1 MKKQTLFTLILMM
14 LLLSETA
21 ILASNFKGEQNITIT
36 SEVNEDLYLAGGN
49 ILIDAPIRGDLI
61 CAGGD
66 VTVQDTVTQDVL
78 LVGGTLKLMGYIG
91 DDLRVAGGTINI
103 TGDIIGDLIIAGGE
117 VTVSKEATIYG
128 KINMVGGK
136 LTMNGTVEGTANLAG
151 GEIFWN
157 GIAENEL
164 SVKGG
169 SLNFN
174 GVVQGKSTLAA
185 QIITLGEDSKFYSN
199 VEYWN
204 AEGDLD
210 FGNSL
215 QNGASSN
222 YNESLKVSDTDF
234 DWRHLGV
241 GLVAFWIYRL
251 LAAALFM
258 AIFIWMFHRY
268 FSNISDETTHNFT
281 NHLGYGFLYIIGF
294 PILIVLAFITVIGIP
309 VGMMLMTV
317 YGFTIGLGHILVSL
331 LIAYGLNSYYDKN
344 WNRPLL
350 FLVAVASY
358 VALKIVNVIPFLGF
372 LVSFV
377 VVAAAYGTIL
387 YIWWNNRNREPEM
400 IEGVNKL

>member
-14 LLLSETA
+14 LLLNTTA
-21 ILASNFKGEQNITIT
+21 TLASNFQGEQNITIT
-36 SEVNEDLYLAGGN
+36 NEVKEDLYLAGGN

-61 CAGGD
+61 CAGGE
-66 VTVQDTVTQDVL
+66 VTVQDTVTEDVL
-78 LVGGTLKLMGYIG
+78 LVGGTLKLSGYIG
-91 DDLRVAGGTINI
+91 DDLRVAGGTISI

-117 VTVSKEATIYG
+117 VMVSKDATIHG
-128 KINMVGGK
+128 RINMVGGK
-136 LTMNGTVEGTANLAG
+136 LTMNGTVKGTANLAG

-157 GIAENEL
+157 GTAENDL
-164 SVKGG
+164 SVKGS

-174 GVVQGKSTLAA
+174 GTVKGKSTLAA
-185 QIITLGEDSKFYSN
+185 ENITLGSNAKFYGD

-204 AEGDLD
+204 AEGNLD

-215 QNGASSN
+215 QNGATAT

-251 LAAALFM
+251 LAAALF
-258 AIFIWMFHRY
+258 IVLFIWMFHRY
-268 FSNISDETTHNFT
+268 FSKISIETTHNFT
-281 NHLGYGFLYIIGF
+281 NHLGYGILYILGF
-294 PILIVLAFITVIGIP
+294 PILIILAFMTVIGIP
-309 VGMMLMTV
+309 VGIMLMTV
-317 YGFTIGLGHILVSL
+317 YGFTIGLGHILVSV

-344 WNRPLL
+344 WNRQIL
-350 FLVAVASY
+350 FLVSVASY
-358 VALKIVNVIPFLGF
+358 IALKFVCIIPFLGF

-387 YIWWNNRNREPEM
+387 YIWWNNRNRDVEM
-400 IEGVNKL
+400 IEE